1 MSKEEILAI
10 KLMVFAQSFV
20 DTLDEFQGT
29 NAFKQRVKMK
39 TKSLNDELEQ
49 FLNKAYKGGE
59 TDSNVL
65 ALLEHCQ
72 SAIESVVEN
81 NVELID

>member
-59 TDSNVL
+59 TDSNIL

-72 SAIESVVEN
+72 SAIENVVEN

>member
-1 MSKEEILAI
+1 MSKEEILAV

-20 DTLDEFQGT
+20 DTLDEFKGT

-39 TKSLNDELEQ
+39 TNSLNDELEK
-49 FLNKAYKGGE
+49 FLNKAYKGGD

-72 SAIESVVEN
+72 LSIEEIIESK
-81 NVELID
+81 VELIE

>member
-59 TDSNVL
+59 TDSNIL

>member
-59 TDSNVL
+59 TDSGVL

>member
-39 TKSLNDELEQ
+39 TNSLNDELES